1 MSRPGARDALRRG
14 GGEPTRRDP
23 PRAVSLLPAATEIAG
38 ALGLLDRVLAVS
50 HECDAPPAA
59 REKPRITRAVVDGI
73 DTPGREVDAL
83 VRERLAEGLD
93 LYTLDEELLR
103 RLRPDVL
110 LSQELCAVCAP
121 AYDSVSA
128 LARSLPGPPRVLNL
142 EPESLDDV
150 FGDVRRVAGALGAP
164 ERGDAL
170 VGELRARVAAV
181 RGRASRAG
189 HRPRVA
195 VLEWLDPVFAAGHW
209 TPELVAIAGGREV
222 LGRPAAPSAR
232 SDWDAVAESRPEVLV
247 VACCGWPVERAL
259 QEWRSVRED
268 PGIRRRIEGLPA
280 AANGRIHVCDGSAH
294 FSRPGPRLV
303 DSLEILA
310 TLLHPDRFAGRLPDP
325 AERGVVRAP
334 SGAPDGV
341 YR

>member
-1 MSRPGARDALRRG
+1 MSRPEPLGRGAGVGAAGRP
-14 GGEPTRRDP
+14 EP

-59 REKPRITRAVVDGI
+59 REKPRITRAVVDGT
-73 DTPGREVDAL
+73 DVPGREVDAL
-83 VRERLAEGLD
+83 VGERLEAGLD
-93 LYTLDEELLR
+93 LYSLDEELLR
-103 RLRPDVL
+103 RLRPDVI

-128 LARSLPGPPRVLNL
+128 LAQTLPGPPRVLNL
-142 EPESLDDV
+142 EPESLEDV
-150 FGDVRRVAGALGAP
+150 FGDVRRVAEALGEP

-170 VGELRARVAAV
+170 VRELRSRVEAV
-181 RGRASRAG
+181 REGASGAG
-189 HRPRVA
+189 CGPRVA
-195 VLEWLDPVFAAGHW
+195 VLEWLDPVFASGHW
-209 TPELVAIAGGREV
+209 TPELVALAGGEEV
-222 LGRPAAPSAR
+222 LGRAGAPSAR
-232 SDWDAVAESRPEVLV
+232 SDWDAVAEARPEVLV

-259 QEWRSVRED
+259 HEWQAVRED
-268 PGIRRRIEGLPA
+268 PGIRKRIEGLPA
-280 AANGRIHVCDGSAH
+280 AVHGRIHVCDGSAY

-341 YR
+341 CR